1 MNAVINKA
9 TFIAR
14 VQGHIHISMWERYSH
29 LAQNRNGDVLLF
41 ECVPVMNTDAGE
53 WLEQAGTVV
62 YYIGSFQL
70 FGGWNNCVLTA
81 KDFGIRDKQPVEL
94 SEYEESVRM
103 VNSYMAKAA
112 NAKQA
117 GHEFTLT
124 IQEWINLNTNPIC
137 DLTGMPLH
145 FGDIHDPQRFTVER
159 KDPNKGYV
167 KGNVVA
173 MSYTANQAKSHVDAI
188 VKWRGLDTKQKL
200 RILRKGIYL
209 LEKETK
215 SA

>member
-1 MNAVINKA
+1 MNAQINKA
-9 TFIAR
+9 TFISQ
-14 VQGHIHISMWERYSH
+14 VQGHINISLWERYSH
-29 LAQNRNGDVLLF
+29 LAQDRNGDVFLF
-41 ECVPVMNTDAGE
+41 ECVPAMNTDAGA
-53 WLEQAGTVV
+53 WLEQAGTDVSYV
-62 YYIGSFQL
+62 GSFPL

-81 KDFGIRDKQPVEL
+81 KDFGIRNSYPKEL
-94 SEYEESVRM
+94 RECDESVRM
-103 VNSYMAKAA
+103 VKSYLAKME

-124 IQEWINLNTNPIC
+124 IQEWINLNTNPVC
-137 DLTGMPLH
+137 DLTGVPLH